1 MTCAIVSCM
10 SQAFGDASTW
20 EQWAAVHE
28 LPQEHI
34 KRVRQTADAEQG
46 WPPGMIDE
54 DSSKCLH
61 DMGVKNTRYTRES
74 RFF

>member
-1 MTCAIVSCM
+1 M
-10 SQAFGDASTW
+10 
-20 EQWAAVHE
+20 HE